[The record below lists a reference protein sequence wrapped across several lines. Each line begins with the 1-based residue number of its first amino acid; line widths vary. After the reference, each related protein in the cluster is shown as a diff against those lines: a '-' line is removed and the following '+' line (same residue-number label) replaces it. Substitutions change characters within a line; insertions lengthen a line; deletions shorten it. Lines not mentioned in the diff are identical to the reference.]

1 MRGRPLILKKDHAC
15 LCFRWLGQDARL
27 ACLFCHHGVTLRYMV
42 LLGQHSPT
50 SASGS
55 LTVTLESDTFR
66 LLELH
71 QFLDPQGACFL
82 SVRRERSPGVGGLE

>member
-1 MRGRPLILKKDHAC
+1 M
-15 LCFRWLGQDARL
+15 
-27 ACLFCHHGVTLRYMV
+27 

-55 LTVTLESDTFR
+55 LTVTLESDTFK